1 MRTRRYCAVDLSA
14 GALFSSLVV
23 SSIGLALFLYGK
35 REQRWPQLV
44 GGMLLM
50 GGPYF
55 TGGALGTVAFGAVV
69 GIAIW
74 LAARAGL

>member
-1 MRTRRYCAVDLSA
+1 MDFSA

-23 SSIGLALFLYGK
+23 SSIGFALFLYGK

-55 TGGALGTVAFGAVV
+55 TGSALATLAFGAVI
-69 GIAIW
+69 G
-74 LAARAGL
+74 LALGLAVRAGL

>member
-1 MRTRRYCAVDLSA
+1 MDFSA
-14 GALFSSLVV
+14 GALFASLVV
-23 SSIGLALFLYGK
+23 SSIGFALFLYGK

-55 TGGALGTVAFGAVV
+55 TGSALATCALGAVV
-69 GIAIW
+69 GCALW
-74 LAARAGL
+74 LAVRAGM